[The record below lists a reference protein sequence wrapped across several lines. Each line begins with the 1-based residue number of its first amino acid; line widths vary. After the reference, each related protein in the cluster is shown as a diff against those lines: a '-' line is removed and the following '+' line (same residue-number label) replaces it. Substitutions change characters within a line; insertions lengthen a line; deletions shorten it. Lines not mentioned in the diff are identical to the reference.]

1 MANLEL
7 KNIERSDYYY
17 REAIKTLRTNLQF
30 CGSSVKIIM
39 FTSAMPAEGKS
50 STAFAA
56 AVSMSDIHK
65 KVLFIDADIRKS
77 IMVKTHEISGRNA
90 GLSQYLSGQKTMEE
104 IVHTTNVENLD
115 MVLSG
120 PYSPNPAELLEDP
133 TFKTLLDWAREEYD
147 YVIIDTPPMMNLID
161 AAIIAEEADGAVFV
175 IESGTISYRLAQKV
189 KEQLEKSGCRILGT
203 VLNRTSTGNSG
214 GYYKKYYGKY
224 YKKYDKYY
232 KYYEDRSERESDAV
246 KKASSEL
253 ETAIMAKQKKTEKNN
268 ISVISVKREKENM
281 ADTDISGR
289 KAGCSRK
296 RKERD

>member
-1 MANLEL
+1 
-7 KNIERSDYYY
+7 
-17 REAIKTLRTNLQF
+17 
-30 CGSSVKIIM
+30 
-39 FTSAMPAEGKS
+39 
-50 STAFAA
+50 
-56 AVSMSDIHK
+56 
-65 KVLFIDADIRKS
+65 
-77 IMVKTHEISGRNA
+77 MVKTHEISGRNA
-90 GLSQYLSGQKTMEE
+90 GLSQYLSGQTTMEE

-115 MVLSG
+115 VVLSG

-161 AAIIAEEADGAVFV
+161 AAIIAEEADGAVLV
-175 IESGTISYRLAQKV
+175 IESGTISYRLVQKV
-189 KEQLEKSGCRILGT
+189 KEQLEKSGCKILGT
-203 VLNRTSTGNSG
+203 VLNRTNTENSG

-224 YKKYDKYY
+224 YKKYD

-253 ETAIMAKQKKTEKNN
+253 ETAIMAEQKKTEENN

>member
-30 CGSSVKIIM
+30 CGSSVKVIM
-39 FTSAMPAEGKS
+39 FTSTMPSEGKS

-77 IMVKTHEISGRNA
+77 MMVKTHEISGRNA
-90 GLSQYLSGQKTMEE
+90 GLSQYLSGQTTMEE

-115 MVLSG
+115 VVLSG

-189 KEQLEKSGCRILGT
+189 KEQLEKSGCKILGT
-203 VLNRTSTGNSG
+203 VLNRTSTENSG

-224 YKKYDKYY
+224 YKKYD

-253 ETAIMAKQKKTEKNN
+253 ETAIMAEPKKTEENN

>member
-1 MANLEL
+1 M
-7 KNIERSDYYY
+7 
-17 REAIKTLRTNLQF
+17 
-30 CGSSVKIIM
+30 IIV
-39 FTSAMPAEGKS
+39 FKQNATVAEKS
-50 STAFAA
+50 
-56 AVSMSDIHK
+56 
-65 KVLFIDADIRKS
+65 
-77 IMVKTHEISGRNA
+77 
-90 GLSQYLSGQKTMEE
+90 
-104 IVHTTNVENLD
+104 
-115 MVLSG
+115 
-120 PYSPNPAELLEDP
+120 
-133 TFKTLLDWAREEYD
+133 
-147 YVIIDTPPMMNLID
+147 
-161 AAIIAEEADGAVFV
+161 
-175 IESGTISYRLAQKV
+175 KV

-232 KYYEDRSERESDAV
+232 EDRSERESDAV

-253 ETAIMAKQKKTEKNN
+253 ETAIMAEPKITEENN

>member
-253 ETAIMAKQKKTEKNN
+253 ETAIMEKQKKTE
-268 ISVISVKREKENM
+268 
-281 ADTDISGR
+281 
-289 KAGCSRK
+289 
-296 RKERD
+296 